1 MKRFWSNATPLQDS
15 GLYTVQLDK
24 RAVKMPSGAPLAVP
38 HAALA
43 KAIAQEWNG
52 AGAEFSPD
60 DLPLTQLA
68 CTAQERVAP
77 HRAEIITQLVGY
89 GLNDLLCYRADSPEP
104 LVSRQHA
111 EWDPWLRWMEATHGI
126 GLITTIGLMP
136 VNQLPWTAGKLE
148 ALLITRTEYE
158 LAGLGVLIP
167 ALGSFV
173 LGIATAEAAL
183 DPETACAT
191 AALDELW
198 QAGQWG
204 EDSEDAF
211 RRAKILADVEAAAR
225 FIRLTAPTSIP

>member
-1 MKRFWSNATPLQDS
+1 MKRFWSSATPLQEA
-15 GLYTVQLDK
+15 GLYIVQLDK
-24 RAVKMPSGAPLAVP
+24 RPVKMPSGAPLAVP
-38 HAALA
+38 HQALA
-43 KAIAQEWNG
+43 NAIAEEWNQ
-52 AGAEFSPD
+52 ARAEFSPD

-68 CTAQERVAP
+68 CTAHERVAP
-77 HRAEIITQLVGY
+77 HRPEIISQLAAY
-89 GLNDLLCYRADSPEP
+89 GLNDLLCYRADSPPP

-111 EWDPWLRWMEATHGI
+111 EWDPWLRWMEASHGI
-126 GLITTIGLMP
+126 GLITTNGLMP

-148 ALLITRTEYE
+148 ALLATRTDYE
-158 LAGLGVLIP
+158 LAALGVLIP

-204 EDSEDAF
+204 EDPEDAA
-211 RRAKILADVEAAAR
+211 RRAKTQADVEEAAR
-225 FIRLTAPTSIP
+225 FIRLTAP